1 MNWMLLVGSLVAI
14 FALAGIARWLDLGGD
29 ARLDRAEAVR
39 LAEEQGFAVADIAL
53 DRAGLAALVR
63 DTANNFM
70 LVRRHGAHFVVHPLR
85 DATQA
90 RLDHRFLSLGPE
102 KQRVTLDLGD
112 QAGVWAAN
120 LRRLAA

>member
-29 ARLDRAEAVR
+29 ARIDRDEAVR
-39 LAEEQGFAVADIAL
+39 LAEEQGFTVADVAL

-63 DTANNFM
+63 DDADNFM
-70 LVRRHGAHFVVHPLR
+70 LIRRHGAHFVAHPVC
-85 DATQA
+85 DANAA
-90 RLDHRFLSLGPE
+90 RLDHRFLSLG
-102 KQRVTLDLGD
+102 KITLDLGD
-112 QAGVWAAN
+112 QAGIWAAS